1 MQYLKFIGKKKE
13 AIRRDEIALHEYQGG
28 EK

>member
-1 MQYLKFIGKKKE
+1 LGQLPGLGKKKE